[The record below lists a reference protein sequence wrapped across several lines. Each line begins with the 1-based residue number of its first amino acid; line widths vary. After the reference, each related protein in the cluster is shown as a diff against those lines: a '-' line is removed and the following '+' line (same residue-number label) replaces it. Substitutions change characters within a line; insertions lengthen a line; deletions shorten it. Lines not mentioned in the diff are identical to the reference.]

1 MLAHAQGAEIR
12 EVQLALLHALGAQVV
27 DRAGE
32 EGEQEG
38 VEGRGDVAGDDDA
51 ALEVCARGGGD
62 LRVRCPCCCG
72 GGGWF
77 GGGARSGG
85 GGRGFRFRGGLVEG
99 FHGGVEVEEEGL
111 HERGGDG
118 RGGEDVVEGRA
129 GGHVAAVPG
138 GGEGV
143 QAAEA
148 AEEVF
153 EQRAGGG
160 GEEEG
165 EGGGRGGGE
174 EGVEGGEGDGGRGG
188 GRGWAEGAV
197 EGEECVD

>member
-1 MLAHAQGAEIR
+1 MLAHAQGGEIR
-12 EVQLALLHALGAQVV
+12 EVQLGLLHALGAQVV
-27 DRAGE
+27 DGAGE

-62 LRVRCPCCCG
+62 VRVRGPRCWG
-72 GGGWF
+72 GL
-77 GGGARSGG
+77 GG
-85 GGRGFRFRGGLVEG
+85 GGRGGGGRGGFWFRGGLVQG
-99 FHGGVEVEEEGL
+99 FHGGVEVEDEGL
-111 HERGGDG
+111 HQRGGDG
-118 RGGEDVVEGRA
+118 RGGEDAVERCA

-153 EQRAGGG
+153 EQCAGGG

-165 EGGGRGGGE
+165 EGGGGGGGE

-188 GRGWAEGAV
+188 GRG
-197 EGEECVD
+197 